1 MEQQTEQRKR
11 KSEQGLPRFSLK
23 WITLT
28 AVSTALFVVL
38 TLCLQVPV
46 FENYYLC
53 LGYVIM
59 AVCLYH
65 FGTLSGTFVGV
76 AGVVLYCLLTNGLR
90 GLPGWAVGNLV
101 IGVILGLTFSVT
113 RKMKSA
119 WLRAALHF
127 LAIAAATAL
136 GILIVKSLTECIL
149 YAQPMAVRMG
159 KNVFAFVADVF
170 VLEISLPIC
179 ISLEKPVQ
187 RILK

>member
-1 MEQQTEQRKR
+1 MEQTGQNSKNAATA
-11 KSEQGLPRFSLK
+11 LPAFSLK
-23 WITLT
+23 WITVT

-65 FGTLSGTFVGV
+65 FGTLSGTFVGC
-76 AGVVLYCLLTNGLR
+76 AGVALYCLLTNGLR
-90 GLPGWAVGNLV
+90 GLPGWAAGNLV
-101 IGVILGLTFSVT
+101 IGVVLGLAFRGTKRLS
-113 RKMKSA
+113 SA
-119 WLRAALHF
+119 WLRAALNF

-136 GILIVKSLTECIL
+136 GILAVKSFTEYLL

-170 VLEISLPIC
+170 VLELSLPVC
-179 ISLEKPVQ
+179 LSLEKPI
-187 RILK
+187 RRLFP